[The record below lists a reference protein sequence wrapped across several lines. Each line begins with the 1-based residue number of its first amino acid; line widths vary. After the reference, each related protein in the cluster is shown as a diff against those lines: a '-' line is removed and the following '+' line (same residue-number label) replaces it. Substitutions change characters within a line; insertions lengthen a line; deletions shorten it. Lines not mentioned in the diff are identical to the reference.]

1 MNQHKPVN
9 KIRSYFSSEGMSV
22 SGRNITFARDK
33 KFLNLVNSIAE
44 DDKERG
50 KIWRLHVFLW
60 AFINGLKL
68 EGDLIE
74 CGVYRGFCSSVAC
87 NYTNFHN
94 INKKLFLFDTWDG
107 IPVDQIDQKEQEIEK
122 YFDII
127 NDDNYQTNDVKN
139 FLKVEERFKYFPN
152 VQIIK
157 GRVPEVFKNI
167 RVPSKISFLHL
178 DMNSSIAEI
187 GALEVLFEKMVPGS
201 ICLLDDF
208 GMAVAFNQMKAELDW
223 FTNKGYY
230 ICESPTSQGIIVKV

>member
-1 MNQHKPVN
+1 MHINARN
-9 KIRSYFSSEGMSV
+9 LSY
-22 SGRNITFARDK
+22 ARDK

-107 IPVDQIDQKEQEIEK
+107 IPPDQMDNGRKDIE
-122 YFDII
+122 
-127 NDDNYQTNDVKN
+127 NYKMPEN

-187 GALEVLFEKMVPGS
+187 SALEVLFEKMVPGA

>member
-1 MNQHKPVN
+1 MNQHNPIEERKV
-9 KIRSYFSSEGMSV
+9 YFSAEGMHINA
-22 SGRNITFARDK
+22 RNLSYARDK

-107 IPVDQIDQKEQEIEK
+107 IPVDQIDVGRKNIE
-122 YFDII
+122 
-127 NDDNYQTNDVKN
+127 NYKMPEN

-152 VQIIK
+152 VQTIK
-157 GRVPEVFKNI
+157 GSVPEVFKNI

>member
-1 MNQHKPVN
+1 MNQHNPIEERKV
-9 KIRSYFSSEGMSV
+9 YFSAEGMHINA
-22 SGRNITFARDK
+22 RNLSYARDK

-107 IPVDQIDQKEQEIEK
+107 IPVDQIDVGRKNIE
-122 YFDII
+122 
-127 NDDNYQTNDVKN
+127 NYKMPEN

-152 VQIIK
+152 VEIIK

>member
-44 DDKERG
+44 NDKERG

-107 IPVDQIDQKEQEIEK
+107 IPVDQIDVGRKNIE
-122 YFDII
+122 
-127 NDDNYQTNDVKN
+127 NYKMPEN

-152 VQIIK
+152 VEIIK

-187 GALEVLFEKMVPGS
+187 SALEVLFEKMVPGS
-201 ICLLDDF
+201 ICLLDDY
-208 GMAVAFNQMKAELDW
+208 GLDKAFNQMKAELDW

>member
-107 IPVDQIDQKEQEIEK
+107 IPVHQIDKGRKDIE
-122 YFDII
+122 
-127 NDDNYQTNDVKN
+127 NYKMPEN

-152 VQIIK
+152 VEIIK

>member
-1 MNQHKPVN
+1 M
-9 KIRSYFSSEGMSV
+9 
-22 SGRNITFARDK
+22 
-33 KFLNLVNSIAE
+33 NSIAE

-74 CGVYRGFCSSVAC
+74 CVVYRGFCSSVAC

-107 IPVDQIDQKEQEIEK
+107 IPSDQIDQKEQEIEK

-127 NDDNYQTNDVKN
+127 NDDNYQTNDVN
-139 FLKVEERFKYFPN
+139 NLLKVKERFKYFPN
-152 VQIIK
+152 VQLIK

-167 RVPSKISFLHL
+167 SIPSKISFLHL

-208 GMAVAFNQMKAELDW
+208 GMEVAFNQMKAELDW

>member
-9 KIRSYFSSEGMSV
+9 KVRSYFSSEGMSV

-107 IPVDQIDQKEQEIEK
+107 IPPDQMDNGRKDIE
-122 YFDII
+122 
-127 NDDNYQTNDVKN
+127 NYKMPENL
-139 FLKVEERFKYFPN
+139 LKVEERFKYFPN

-208 GMAVAFNQMKAELDW
+208 GMAVAINQMKAELDW

-230 ICESPTSQGIIVKV
+230 ICELPTSQGVVIKK

>member
-1 MNQHKPVN
+1 MNQHNPIEERKV
-9 KIRSYFSSEGMSV
+9 YFSAEGMHINA
-22 SGRNITFARDK
+22 RNLSYARDK

-107 IPVDQIDQKEQEIEK
+107 IPPDQMDNGRKDIE
-122 YFDII
+122 
-127 NDDNYQTNDVKN
+127 NYKMPENL
-139 FLKVEERFKYFPN
+139 LKVEERFKYFPN

-187 GALEVLFEKMVPGS
+187 SALEVLFEKMVPGS

-208 GMAVAFNQMKAELDW
+208 GMAVAINQMKAELDW

>member
-1 MNQHKPVN
+1 MNQHIPIEERKV
-9 KIRSYFSSEGMSV
+9 YFSAEGMHINA
-22 SGRNITFARDK
+22 RNLSYARDK

-44 DDKERG
+44 NDKERG

-107 IPVDQIDQKEQEIEK
+107 IPVHQIDKGRKDIE
-122 YFDII
+122 
-127 NDDNYQTNDVKN
+127 NYKMPEN

-157 GRVPEVFKNI
+157 GSVPEVFKNI

>member
-1 MNQHKPVN
+1 M
-9 KIRSYFSSEGMSV
+9 
-22 SGRNITFARDK
+22 
-33 KFLNLVNSIAE
+33 
-44 DDKERG
+44 
-50 KIWRLHVFLW
+50 
-60 AFINGLKL
+60 
-68 EGDLIE
+68 IE
-74 CGVYRGFCSSVAC
+74 CGVHRGFCSSVAC

-94 INKKLFLFDTWDG
+94 INKKLFLFDTWDR

-127 NDDNYQTNDVKN
+127 NEDNYQTNDVKN

-152 VQIIK
+152 VQLIK

-167 RVPSKISFLHL
+167 RVPNKISFLHL

-208 GMAVAFNQMKAELDW
+208 GMAVAIDQMKAELDW

-230 ICESPTSQGIIVKV
+230 ICELPTSQGIVIKK